1 MIRKLGDGMKNSHK
15 IKIFIILMMIF
26 TIIFNFDYIVEARYD
41 DDLTERDERLKNE
54 AQERTKNNSD
64 PSENP
69 NYYHP
74 KTLSPEEPEV
84 QEKAGKI
91 LGYINTIGI
100 VVSIITL
107 VIIGIKYMLGSIEEK
122 AEYKKTMIYYMLGAL
137 LLFSATTIPNILYRL
152 TTGLSTSI

>member
-64 PSENP
+64 PSKNP
-69 NYYHP
+69 DYYHP
-74 KTLSPEEPEV
+74 KLISTPEPEV
-84 QEKAGKI
+84 QEKIGNI
-91 LGYINTIGI
+91 LGVINVIGI
-100 VVSIITL
+100 VSS
-107 VIIGIKYMLGSIEEK
+107 VIILMIIGMKYMFGSVEEK
-122 AEYKKTMIYYMLGAL
+122 AEYKKTMSMYLLGTL
-137 LLFSATTIPNILYRL
+137 ILFSASTLPNIIYKFA
-152 TTGLSTSI
+152 TAFNTV

>member
-1 MIRKLGDGMKNSHK
+1 MLKKHFMRNIIVFLISY
-15 IKIFIILMMIF
+15 IIILNF
-26 TIIFNFDYIVEARYD
+26 YTLKVYAAPSHSTELTDESSTI
-41 DDLTERDERLKNE
+41 TS
-54 AQERTKNNSD
+54 SD

-69 NYYHP
+69 DYYHP
-74 KTLSPEEPEV
+74 KTLSPEEPEI

-91 LGYINTIGI
+91 LGYINNIGI

-107 VIIGIKYMLGSIEEK
+107 VIIGIKYMLGSIDEK